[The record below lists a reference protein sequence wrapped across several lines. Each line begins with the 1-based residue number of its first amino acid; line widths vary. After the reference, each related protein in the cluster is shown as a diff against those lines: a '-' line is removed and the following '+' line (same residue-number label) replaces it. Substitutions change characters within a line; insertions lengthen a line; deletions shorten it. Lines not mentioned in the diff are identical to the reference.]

1 MRLPDYDDSDAR
13 MLRRVKSMSSE
24 EKAVKDALAVVKADT
39 GVEKALSIVAANTRA
54 TPGDFRRAEE
64 ASNKTGPIQ
73 APSSTV
79 DPVPVKNLVVQN
91 QPAPSPVYPTPP
103 TPTAAP
109 STSTASTIA
118 KTITAPIKTATPDIV
133 LFDDSLV
140 PVEVMADL
148 IFEDIGGQE
157 LISIARTDTINGQK
171 ILYQPIK
178 NISSINQEYN
188 PNNIL
193 GLQRT
198 SDKYFSG
205 FAIKLENKVPKVSSA
220 SDGNPVYIDEN
231 GNLVIDSINL
241 NTDEQIEIQISLS
254 GTIYETE
261 I

>member
-1 MRLPDYDDSDAR
+1 MTPIDDSDAR

-24 EKAVKDALAVVKADT
+24 EKAVRDALAAVKADT
-39 GVEKALSIVAANTRA
+39 GVEKALSIVAANTRLS
-54 TPGDFRRAEE
+54 PGDFRRAED

-73 APSSTV
+73 APSSTA

-91 QPAPSPVYPTPP
+91 QPAPSVVYPVPATPSP
-103 TPTAAP
+103 LPSI
-109 STSTASTIA
+109 STSSSIS
-118 KTITAPIKTATPDIV
+118 KTVTNPIKTATPDIV
-133 LFDDSLV
+133 LFDDSSV

-157 LISIARTDTINGQK
+157 LINIARTDTINGQK

-178 NISSINQEYN
+178 NINSINQEYN
-188 PNNIL
+188 SNNIL

-198 SDKYFSG
+198 SDKYFAG
-205 FAIKLENKVPKVSSA
+205 FAIKLDAKVPKVSNSP
-220 SDGNPVYIDEN
+220 DGNPVYIDGS

-241 NTDEQIEIQISLS
+241 NADEQVEIQISLS

>member
-1 MRLPDYDDSDAR
+1 MRFDDDSDAR
-13 MLRRVKSMSSE
+13 MLRRVKGMSSE
-24 EKAVKDALAVVKADT
+24 EKAVRDALAAVKADT
-39 GVEKALSIVAANTRA
+39 GVEKALAIVAANTRVS
-54 TPGDFRRAEE
+54 PGEFRRAEE
-64 ASNKTGPIQ
+64 QSNKTGPIQ
-73 APSSTV
+73 APNTA
-79 DPVPVKNLVVQN
+79 DPIPVRNLIVQN
-91 QPAPSPVYPTPP
+91 QQNPSPVYPTPP
-103 TPTAAP
+103 TPAP
-109 STSTASTIA
+109 TTTTASAIA

-178 NISSINQEYN
+178 NINSINQEYN

-193 GLQRT
+193 GLQKT
-198 SDKYFSG
+198 SDKFFAG
-205 FAIKLENKVPKVSSA
+205 FAIKLENKVPKVSNSL
-220 SDGNPVYIDEN
+220 DGNPAYIDNN